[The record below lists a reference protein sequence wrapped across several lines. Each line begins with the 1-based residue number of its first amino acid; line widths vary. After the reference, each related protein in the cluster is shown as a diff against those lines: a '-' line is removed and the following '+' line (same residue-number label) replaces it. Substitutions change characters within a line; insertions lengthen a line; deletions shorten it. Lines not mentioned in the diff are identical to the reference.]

1 MRKSQKIIK
10 HAFLRLTLILFA
22 SSATNAEEFKV
33 DSTEELRKL
42 LDLLNKENKSE
53 QVSIF
58 LSDGI
63 YESALNIPIRRSNI
77 HIRSKSA
84 SAKQVI
90 LIGNGMKKSKYDES
104 IFDVSA
110 SNITIS
116 DITMKNA
123 SNHLIQIR
131 AEKNADHFTLRNCIL
146 QDAFQQLIKV
156 SGVLNGEYSDY
167 GVIENNIFEYTAG
180 VGPNYYIG
188 GIDAHRARF
197 WKVSNNR
204 FYNIASPKDRVAEHA
219 IHFWNGSSDNE
230 ITHNLIVDSD
240 RAIGFGMH
248 EQRSPTYGGRIAYN
262 HIIHTNSLHPF
273 ADAAITLENSPN
285 TIVLDNTIYMTSDY
299 PNAIEYRFPETK
311 NVLIENNIT
320 NKAIKA
326 RNGARATLKNNT
338 SQSVIRN
345 FFTSFYYNLKIM
357 KKRLFD

>member
-299 PNAIEYRFPETK
+299 PNAIELRWF
-311 NVLIENNIT
+311 N
-320 NKAIKA
+320 
-326 RNGARATLKNNT
+326 
-338 SQSVIRN
+338 
-345 FFTSFYYNLKIM
+345 
-357 KKRLFD
+357 